1 MDPAP
6 PPDGAPGGEGL
17 PRTDRIRR
25 GGDIVR
31 LLRTGHRHR
40 TSDLEVFTSPA
51 PDGRPR
57 YGLIVPR
64 HGRKI
69 VARNL
74 LKRRLR
80 EIGRRQVL
88 PALRGADVE
97 LDVLVRARPG
107 AYEADFPDLSDQLD
121 GLTKRLCS
129 DPSS

>member
-31 LLRTGHRHR
+31 LLRTGQRHR
-40 TSDLEVFTSPA
+40 TSHLEVFTAPA
-51 PDGRPR
+51 PEGRPR

-88 PALRGADVE
+88 PALRGASAD

-107 AYEADFPDLSDQLD
+107 AYGADFTDLCDQLD